1 MGDLL
6 KSWIFF
12 TALMIFLALLICR
25 PARRFA
31 QGQRVGDA
39 A

>member
-1 MGDLL
+1 MMAYPISL
-6 KSWIFF
+6 SA

-25 PARRFA
+25 PAKRFA
-31 QGQRVGDA
+31 HQGQRVGDA